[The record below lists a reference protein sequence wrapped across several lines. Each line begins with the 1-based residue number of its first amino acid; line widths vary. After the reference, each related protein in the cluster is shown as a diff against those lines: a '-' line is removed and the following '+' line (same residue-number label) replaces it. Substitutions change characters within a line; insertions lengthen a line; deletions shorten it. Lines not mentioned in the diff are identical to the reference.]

1 MKLSILFESP
11 FWIALLEK
19 ESDGLLYAARH
30 VFGSEP
36 SSENVYEF
44 ILSGEYKNLVEGMTV
59 GLLNKR
65 SRQRSINPKRLQR
78 QIRQEKERSGISNQ
92 SREVMRLQQEQNKK
106 ERASTSKE
114 ERERKRNYK
123 RELATNK
130 RKQKHRGR

>member
-11 FWIALLEK
+11 FWIALLEE

-44 ILSGEYKNLVEGMTV
+44 ILSGEYKILVESMTV
-59 GLLNKR
+59 GLLVKR
-65 SRQRSINPKRLQR
+65 SRQRRINPKRLQR

-106 ERASTSKE
+106 ERASVSKE
-114 ERERKRNYK
+114 ERETKRNYK
-123 RELATNK
+123 RELAKNK